1 MEYALFGLGL
11 LAAGLGVGWFA
22 NNKITQDKWEQRRQ
36 SVDQQVKLQLEEE
49 DRALR
54 LEFLQE
60 RDDWYKAKTEQEEE
74 LEAQRAKIN
83 ERDKKL
89 AGKHHE
95 VQNDQEELRKEL
107 QRFKQQDKRLQNREK
122 GIRSAQEE
130 LTRTIANY
138 QEKLEM
144 AAGLSNE
151 EAKDLLLDQL
161 RGEVKAHSAALIRSE
176 RARAREEADREAQ
189 KILVQ
194 AIQRCAV
201 EEAVQMSTSSIAL
214 SNEGIK
220 SRIIGK
226 EGRNVRAFET
236 ATGVKVVVDDTPETV
251 LLSSFDPAKR
261 EVAVQAMQKLVAD
274 GGFTPNRIEET
285 VAACRKDLEK
295 EMNRAGKAA
304 LADIGAK
311 DCHADLPHYV
321 GMMKFRTTMGQNLLQ
336 HSLEVAHLAGLMA
349 AEMGLDVRLA
359 RRAGLLHDIGKTGSR
374 ELGASH
380 IDLGITL
387 SEQFDEH
394 PIVREVIAE
403 HHEDDDRQ
411 SAICFVVKAAD
422 TISCIRPG
430 GRREDSEGY
439 ARRIIRLEEIAHSFD
454 GVQEVFAINAGREVR
469 VMVQG
474 EKVSDDDAELLAF
487 DIAERVTKELTFPGQ
502 VKVMVVREMQSVRYA
517 KRSRG
522 RRHNPRQVNPRRNRS
537 VPQGR
542 AALGQH

>member
-1 MEYALFGLGL
+1 MEYTLIGLGL

-22 NNKITQDKWEQRRQ
+22 SNKLARNKWEQRRLAI
-36 SVDQQVKLQLEEE
+36 DQQAKRQLEEE

-60 RDDWYKAKTEQEEE
+60 RDDWYKTKAGQEEE
-74 LEAQRAKIN
+74 LEVHLAKIN
-83 ERDKKL
+83 QRDKNL
-89 AGKHHE
+89 NAKHQEIQH
-95 VQNDQEELRKEL
+95 DQEELSKEL
-107 QRFKQQDKRLQNREK
+107 QRLKQQEKRLQNREK
-122 GIRSAQEE
+122 GIRASQEQ
-130 LTRTIANY
+130 LSRTVSSY
-138 QEKLEM
+138 QEKLELT
-144 AAGLSNE
+144 AGLSAD
-151 EAKDLLLDQL
+151 EAKDLLLEQL
-161 RGEVKAHSAALIRSE
+161 RSDVKAHSAALIRSE
-176 RARAREEADREAQ
+176 RAQAREEAEREAQ

-201 EEAVQMSTSSIAL
+201 DEAVQMSTSTVAL
-214 SNEGIK
+214 PNEGIK

-261 EVAVQAMQKLVAD
+261 EVAVQAMQRLVAD
-274 GGFTPNRIEET
+274 GGFTPSRIDET
-285 VAACRKDLEK
+285 VESCNKELE
-295 EMNRAGKAA
+295 NDIDQAGKQA

-311 DCHADLPHYV
+311 EIHANLPHYV
-321 GMMKFRTTMGQNLLQ
+321 GMMKYRTTLGQNLLQ

-380 IDLGITL
+380 IDLGVTL
-387 SEQFDEH
+387 SEQFGEH
-394 PIVREVIAE
+394 PVVREVIAE
-403 HHEDDDRQ
+403 HHEDDERQ

-430 GRREDSEGY
+430 GRREDLEGY
-439 ARRIIRLEEIAHSFD
+439 ARRIMRLEEIAHSFD
-454 GVQEVFAINAGREVR
+454 GVEDVFAINAGREVR

-474 EKVSDDDAELLAF
+474 DKVSDDDAELLAF
-487 DIAERVTKELTFPGQ
+487 DIAGRVTKELTFPGQ

-517 KRSRG
+517 KRGRG
-522 RRHNPRQVNPRRNRS
+522 RRHVQRQGHGRRGRS
-537 VPQGR
+537 VPQAR
-542 AALGQH
+542 AALGLH